1 MTLDLNLIALAP
13 VLAPAI
19 AAVLVLI
26 LDVIMPAAR
35 QLHLA
40 IVVLGLVAGAAATVP
55 GLELAAGGATQ
66 ALCIPGGSCLYE
78 ASSLTSG
85 LQLMALLSALVV
97 VVLAWDD
104 WTVGSG
110 GRTAVLSTLLLGATA
125 GVVAVPAAGD
135 LASLLVALEL
145 ATLPSVA
152 LVALEHRSS
161 RVPVAVDGAV
171 ALLTTSLLSFAL
183 LTLGVALWV
192 TATGT
197 AVLDPETVVA
207 AASDPSRLVVLTI
220 AGVFALAGMA
230 FKLSAFPFH
239 AWTPLTYR
247 GAALPVTVY
256 LATVS
261 KVAALGGIIVIV
273 QALSGASAT
282 SLLAVAVLAALS
294 MTVGNAVALRQHN
307 LVGLLAWS
315 TVAQA
320 GWVLLPLATL
330 SSRATRAAGGY
341 LAVYV
346 VATLLAFVVVIVV
359 ARERGLRLTDHEGL
373 LARRPLLAMP
383 LAFALLALAGLPPAV
398 VGLVAKIVV
407 LRPVAGEGMWWL
419 AVVAALNV
427 ALGIAVYLR
436 WIVVIATRPARL
448 DALTEASREAADDEA
463 ISTSGAVPA
472 ASVVLIVLL
481 TSALVGTS
489 IVPIG
494 IF

>member
-1 MTLDLNLIALAP
+1 MNTDLNLAILWP
-13 VLAPAI
+13 VLAPAL
-19 AAVLVLI
+19 AAVAVLVL
-26 LDVIMPAAR
+26 DVITPAAR
-35 QLHLA
+35 SLHLWIVA
-40 IVVLGLVAGAAATVP
+40 IGLSAGAITTVP
-55 GLELAAGGATQ
+55 GVQLSAGEARQ
-66 ALCIPGGSCLYE
+66 ALCIPDGICLYE

-85 LQLMALLSALVV
+85 LQLLALLSALVV
-97 VVLAWDD
+97 VILAWQD
-104 WTVGSG
+104 WSFGTG
-110 GRTAVLSTLLLGATA
+110 GRTAVLAALLLGATA

-152 LVALEHRSS
+152 LVALEHRAA
-161 RVPVAVDGAV
+161 RLADAVDGAV
-171 ALLTTSLLSFAL
+171 ALLSTSLVSFAL
-183 LTLGVALWV
+183 LALGAALWV

-197 AVLDPETVVA
+197 AVLDPVAITA
-207 AASDPSRLVVLTI
+207 AAEDPPRLVVLTI
-220 AGVFALAGMA
+220 AAVFALAGIA
-230 FKLSAFPFH
+230 FKLSAVPFH

-261 KVAALGGIIVIV
+261 KVAALGGVIV
-273 QALSGASAT
+273 VVSALAGASNT

-294 MTVGNAVALRQHN
+294 MTVGNAVALRQER
-307 LVGLLAWS
+307 LIGLLAWS

-341 LAVYV
+341 LAVYA

-359 ARERGLRLTDHEGL
+359 ARSRGLRLADHDGL
-373 LARRPLLAMP
+373 LHDRPLLALP
-383 LAFALLALAGLPPAV
+383 LGFALLSLAGLPPAV

-419 AVVAALNV
+419 AVVAAVNV

-436 WIVVIATRPARL
+436 WIIVIARRPDRL
-448 DALTEASREAADDEA
+448 DAVAEADALAQSQAHRRSVPPSHAAL
-463 ISTSGAVPA
+463 V
-472 ASVVLIVLL
+472 VVL
-481 TSALVGTS
+481 TGALVWTS
-489 IVPIG
+489 IAPIG